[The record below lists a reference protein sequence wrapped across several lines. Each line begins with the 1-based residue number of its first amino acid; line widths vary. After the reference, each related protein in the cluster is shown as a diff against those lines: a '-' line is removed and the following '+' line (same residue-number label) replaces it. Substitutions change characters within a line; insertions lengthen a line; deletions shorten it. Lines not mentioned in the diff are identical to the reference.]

1 MAGAAVALG
10 SSFFAGRMLWR
21 TGEWPVQ
28 FALGAAVFGHLVW
41 VLGVLGA
48 FSAWA
53 FAGLAVGLGGVS
65 LWRAGVPKWS
75 GTPRWTWLVAGALG
89 IFLFCHANGP
99 AVQPDEVTYHLG
111 LVREWL
117 REGRF
122 PGRVGFYEAMP
133 QLGEMLFA
141 VGYGFGGAAGAKLV
155 SVGVLGAL
163 AGLAA
168 RMGGGGARGAAAAV
182 LVAASPVVMITGT
195 AAYNDVMLALFAL
208 AVYRAVERE
217 EYGWAGLLAGA
228 CYAVKMTGGV
238 VAAGALVWVLARRGG
253 WRRFVAGACVFPAPW
268 LVRNVWL
275 AGNPFAPL
283 LNAWFPNE
291 HFHASTEATLRQY
304 LSTYDVQ
311 GWERVWQLLVGGGVL
326 GGHVGVGFVVAPL
339 AVWGLRRKERR
350 GRVAAM
356 LVAAVV
362 AAAPWMLN
370 AGTRFLIP
378 ALPFVALAVPGRA
391 VWVAG
396 AVQGAMVVAAGMGLG
411 VPEGAWALRGWTAKQ
426 EMPEAGVAR
435 LLAQETR
442 RGERVLDLVA
452 APMAYMDAV
461 ALAPWGHVAADRA
474 VAALTLAQGM
484 RDGLLYEMR
493 ADWQPAR
500 VRRVRVVL
508 GEGGPQSFRVQEMRV
523 LGMPAGCVSVGSRHT
538 LETPLVWDGNVMTGW
553 STWAKGRAGDGVTV
567 ECGEEFE
574 STGVRATVAMVWQ
587 GMKVRVEGDGQVL
600 NADPGYARVAPLNW
614 RRAAME
620 AVRREGFRWV
630 LVRDSGEGYG
640 VLGSDFVA
648 RRGDWGLELGG
659 VAGNVYLWRVP

>member
-1 MAGAAVALG
+1 
-10 SSFFAGRMLWR
+10 MLWR

-41 VLGVLGA
+41 VLGVAGA

-53 FAGLAVGLGGVS
+53 FAGLAVGLCGMS
-65 LWRAGVPKWS
+65 WWRAGVPRVRL
-75 GTPRWTWLVAGALG
+75 TPRWTWAVAGALG
-89 IFLFCHANGP
+89 AFLFLHANGP

-122 PGRVGFYEAMP
+122 PGRVGFYESMP

-141 VGYGFGGAAGAKLV
+141 VGYAFGGAAAAKLV
-155 SVGVLGAL
+155 SLGFLVAL
-163 AGLAA
+163 AGLVTVMA
-168 RMGGGGARGAAAAV
+168 GGGARGAGAAV

-195 AAYNDVMLALFAL
+195 AAYNDVMLALYAV
-208 AVYRAVERE
+208 AVYRALERE
-217 EYGWAGLLAGA
+217 EYGRAGLLAGA

-238 VAAGALVWVLARRGG
+238 VALGALVWVLVRRGG
-253 WRRFVAGACVFPAPW
+253 WLRFAAGACVFPAPW
-268 LVRNVWL
+268 LVRNAWL
-275 AGNPFAPL
+275 AGNPVAPL
-283 LNAWFPNE
+283 WNAWFPNE
-291 HFHASTEATLRQY
+291 HFHVSTEATLRQY

-311 GWERVWQLLVGGGVL
+311 GWERVWQLFVGGGVL
-326 GGHVGVGFVVAPL
+326 GGHVGVGFTLAPL
-339 AVWGLRRKERR
+339 ALWALRRRETR
-350 GRVAAM
+350 GRVAGMLAAA
-356 LVAAVV
+356 LVAAV
-362 AAAPWMLN
+362 PWVLN

-396 AVQGAMVVAAGMGLG
+396 AVQGAMVVAAGFDVG
-411 VPEGAWALRGWTAKQ
+411 VPEGSWALRGWSARQK
-426 EMPEAGVAR
+426 MPEAGVAR
-435 LLAQETR
+435 LLAKETR

-461 ALAPWGHVAADRA
+461 TLTPWGHASADRA

-500 VRRVRVVL
+500 VRRVGVVL
-508 GEGGPQSFRVQEMRV
+508 GDDGPQSFRVQEMRV
-523 LGMPAGCVSVGSRHT
+523 LGMPKGCVSVGSRHT
-538 LETPLVWDGNVMTGW
+538 VETPLVWDGNVITGW
-553 STWAKGRAGDGVTV
+553 STWGKGRAGDGVTV
-567 ECGEEFE
+567 ECGGEFE
-574 STGVRATVAMVWQ
+574 TTGVRATLAMVWQ
-587 GMKVRVEGDGQVL
+587 GMKVRVEGDGRVL
-600 NADPGYARVAPLNW
+600 NADPGYAPVAPLNW
-614 RRAAME
+614 RRPAMG

-630 LVRDSGEGYG
+630 LVRDSEEGYG
-640 VLGSDFVA
+640 VLGADFVA

-659 VAGNVYLWRVP
+659 TAGNVYLWRVP